1 MQVFKKK
8 QKKDSLTSLANL
20 ITWFFLKKNT
30 MIVNKAKNMTIIKG
44 KKNSNRAHLD

>member
-1 MQVFKKK
+1 MQVFKKI

-20 ITWFFLKKNT
+20 ITWFKKKNT